1 MMDTNITTNTIDE
14 DLSGFNESQIV
25 NDTWNNYT
33 LPLGMVC
40 ILEPDPEDYLSS
52 SIFQTCVY
60 IMYGI
65 VFIVALLGNG
75 LVCCV
80 VQSSPR
86 MKTVTNYFIVNLA
99 VGDILMTIFC
109 VPFSFVSMLILRYW
123 PFGGVMCKVVNYSQA
138 VSVLVSAYTLLAISI
153 DRYFVITR
161 PLRPRLG
168 KTAAKLVMSVV
179 WLGALATAMPILVV
193 SQLQRPSLWHQ
204 VCELDI
210 CSEKWEDVK
219 QSEQYTSALLILQF
233 ALPLTALVCTYGRIA
248 CVVWGVKPP
257 GEAESIRDSRMQHSK
272 LKMLWST
279 HENDEEWGK
288 WPGLPFVWFVS
299 HWLAMSH
306 SCYNP
311 IIYGYMNVRYRNGF
325 RQVLERILRFNQN
338 QRSRSCPRSS
348 VCEGIPL
355 SEMVAIN
362 GSMRHRSISRCKCKI
377 RSPFMSTEER
387 KCSCSSIL
395 QYKTSTNS
403 KMTPPPQALSVRTH
417 YT

>member
-1 MMDTNITTNTIDE
+1 MMDTNVTIDD
-14 DLSGFNESQIV
+14 DLSCLNGSLIL
-25 NDTWNNYT
+25 NDTRNNYT

-40 ILEPDPEDYLSS
+40 ILEPEPEPEDYLSS

-60 IMYGI
+60 IMYGV

-86 MKTVTNYFIVNLA
+86 MKTVTNYFILNLA
-99 VGDILMTIFC
+99 VGDILMTLFC

-168 KTAAKLVMSVV
+168 KTAAKLVMSAV
-179 WLGALATAMPILVV
+179 WLGALATAAPILVV
-193 SQLQRPSLWHQ
+193 SQLQKPSLWHQ

-233 ALPLTALVCTYGRIA
+233 ALPLMALVCTYGRIA

-257 GEAESIRDSRMQHSK
+257 GEAESVRDSRMQHSK
-272 LKMLWST
+272 LKMLWSA

-288 WPGLPFVWFVS
+288 WPGMPLVWFVS

-325 RQVLERILRFNQN
+325 RQVLERILKYNQN
-338 QRSRSCPRSS
+338 ERSRSCPRTSI
-348 VCEGIPL
+348 CEGIPL

-387 KCSCSSIL
+387 KCSCSSIF
-395 QYKTSTNS
+395 QYKTSTAS
-403 KMTPPPQALSVRTH
+403 KLTPPAQALSVLSH
-417 YT
+417 